1 MAKNKGYPSN
11 LLIKLP
17 PFWTKLVQISD
28 LFGCRSASK
37 IHDPWRLLISICHW
51 YRRKVD
57 TKILK
62 SCVFPKSE
70 HSKWRRRHQNN
81 RFVVKK
87 KCKNVNFLVFIVS
100 NRQIW
105 RHLALFSLCDFLHS
119 ALEKAI
125 QTQHFCEKFPVFCTD
140 FARRI
145 NITKNV
151 FYNWIKLSKQ
161 FCTLKSIKKVTFLH
175 FLLKH
180 SHAARK
186 LCFSMPRIPDY
197 AFIMLQTKLY
207 SLSEKFDL

>member
-1 MAKNKGYPSN
+1 MGGISSIGTGLGNVHMAKNKRYPSN
-11 LLIKLP
+11 LCHPVPSYL
-17 PFWTKLVQISD
+17 TKLVQISD
-28 LFGCRSASK
+28 LFNCRSASK

-87 KCKNVNFLVFIVS
+87 IQQSEIVVLFCFEPTDLKAFGTFLTLWF
-100 NRQIW
+100 
-105 RHLALFSLCDFLHS
+105 LALCLRKGFPKSTFLW
-119 ALEKAI
+119 
-125 QTQHFCEKFPVFCTD
+125 KFTVFCKD

-145 NITKNV
+145 KITKNV

-161 FCTLKSIKKVTFLH
+161 FWSLKSIERTRFCM
-175 FLLKH
+175 FW
-180 SHAARK
+180 
-186 LCFSMPRIPDY
+186 
-197 AFIMLQTKLY
+197 
-207 SLSEKFDL
+207 